1 MNGCTRTNLFSFHVK
16 LNFKKHATHTHTHI
30 HTYLH
35 VMMMVMMMM
44 VPHNE
49 RMVAQVYVR
58 VFVRHRVPGRY
69 TCRIEMG
76 RSAGWRLAWQEVLNF
91 SFVSVDEKRDVKDRI
106 NNTVKP
112 KKHSSLRVPSPTE
125 EIELINVHD
134 EAWVYCAVAWRGS
147 NISLGTVAPRQPKK
161 SAFQNRPQEPREH
174 YYCI

>member
-1 MNGCTRTNLFSFHVK
+1 
-16 LNFKKHATHTHTHI
+16 
-30 HTYLH
+30 
-35 VMMMVMMMM
+35 MMMVMMMM

-76 RSAGWRLAWQEVLNF
+76 RTAGWRLAWQEVLNF
-91 SFVSVDEKRDVKDRI
+91 SFVSVDEKRDAKDRI

-112 KKHSSLRVPSPTE
+112 KKKNKPSSLRVPSPTE

-134 EAWVYCAVAWRGS
+134 VGTWVYCAVAWRGS
-147 NISLGTVAPRQPKK
+147 KISLGTVAPRQPQRSLLFKIDHK
-161 SAFQNRPQEPREH
+161 SREGITTAFNFNKTLPSSITR
-174 YYCI
+174 